1 MWFKSKS
8 ANRRIER
15 DHVLDVKM
23 RARQIRAGR
32 VRFITKLGAI
42 VFGTALTLGLFWYG
56 SDWALKEWLYKNPA
70 FSIKRLDVATDGD
83 LSTEQI
89 LAWAA
94 VKPGDSLLAVDL
106 LRIERDLQLQPV
118 IQDASVVRVLPD
130 TLKIRVTERE
140 AIAQVTGFQ
149 APSAGEPPKPTTFY
163 VDPAG
168 YVMFPLGSPAGLRA
182 NSSNPEALPMLT
194 GVLGTELRPG
204 KRAES
209 QEIQAALRLITFF
222 ERSPMVGVV
231 DLKTIDLSA
240 PPVLQVTTRQ
250 GNEVLLAP
258 EDLERQLRRWR
269 VVHDF
274 AAQETKQIALLDL
287 SVSNNVPVRWH
298 EAGTPSPPPAKPPKT
313 QRSMKKHV

>member
-1 MWFKSKS
+1 
-8 ANRRIER
+8 
-15 DHVLDVKM
+15 M
-23 RARQIRAGR
+23 RARQIRATRLR
-32 VRFITKLGAI
+32 VITKLAAI

-70 FSIKRLDVATDGD
+70 FSIKHLDVQTDGD
-83 LSTEQI
+83 ISREQI

-94 VKPGDSLLAVDL
+94 VKPGDSLLAIDL

-118 IQDASVVRVLPD
+118 VQEASVVRVLPD
-130 TLKIRVTERE
+130 TLKIRVMERE

-149 APSAGEPPKPTTFY
+149 APSAGHPLKPTTFY

-168 YVMFPLGSPAGLRA
+168 YVMLPLETHPR
-182 NSSNPEALPMLT
+182 SSATASSADALPVLT

-209 QEIQAALRLITFF
+209 QEIQAALRLITSF

-231 DLKTIDLSA
+231 DLKTINLSG

-250 GNEVLLAP
+250 GNEVVLAA
-258 EDLERQLRRWR
+258 EDFERQLRRWR

-274 AAQETKQIALLDL
+274 AVQETKQIATLDL
-287 SVSNNVPVRWH
+287 SISNNVPVRWH
-298 EAGTPSPPPAKPPKT
+298 EAGVPAPLPAKPAKT
-313 QRSMKKHV
+313 QRSKKKHV